1 MNRNLFSESKQS
13 VCSKEAKSGDVGEHC
28 RQKICVAK
36 VQLEMKLTRNKLDGW
51 GNFFFNM
58 HSWVPS
64 LLECARI
71 WTQ

>member
-36 VQLEMKLTRNKLDGW
+36 VQLEMKLTRNKLDEW
-51 GNFFFNM
+51 GKFFF
-58 HSWVPS
+58 
-64 LLECARI
+64 
-71 WTQ
+71 